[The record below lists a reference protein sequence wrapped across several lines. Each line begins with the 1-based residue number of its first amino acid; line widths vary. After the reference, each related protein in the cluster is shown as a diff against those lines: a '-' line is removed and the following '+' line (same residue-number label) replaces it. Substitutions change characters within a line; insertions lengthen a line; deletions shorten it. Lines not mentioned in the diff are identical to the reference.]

1 MTRVA
6 LYARF
11 SSENQRDASI
21 DDQVRICRVRAER
34 EGWQVVSVL
43 SDYALSGAS
52 TLRPGYQQLLELIRR
67 GGTDIVLA
75 ESLDRF
81 SRDQEHIPGFFKQAQ
96 FAGVKIVTLTEGEI
110 SELHIGLKGTM
121 GALYLKDLADKTR
134 RGLEGRVRQGH
145 SGGGICYGYRVVRGV
160 MGRDGEPERGL
171 REIDPGQAEV
181 IRRIFTEFAAGK
193 GPKSIAAGL
202 NQDGIPGPRGGH
214 WIAGAIR
221 GQPTRS
227 TGILRNRLY
236 VGEMLWNQRRWL
248 KDPSTGLRVARS
260 NASSEVLIQQVPEL
274 RIIDDTLWLRV
285 QARLQAQS
293 AKLDAGEASTTP
305 KRRFWEQRRPQHLLS
320 GKIICGSCGK
330 PFMSV
335 GRDYL
340 TCRVAEARGPCD
352 NRARIRRQPVEAE
365 VIQALETR
373 LMEPELVATF
383 VAEFAAEWNRLRA
396 EASAGLVGRRREL
409 EAVDRKL
416 DGLIDAIADGLRTP
430 GLQGRLDE
438 LEQRK
443 QNLRSEIAA
452 AEAGPELPRL
462 HGNLAEVYRA
472 KVARLREAFL
482 ADGGTETL
490 EAARALI
497 DRVEVHPPAEP
508 GVKPRLEL
516 LGELSMMLRLASGA
530 QQKGPELNGLGPD
543 VMSSIKGDAG
553 TGFEPVTFRL

>member
-1 MTRVA
+1 MARVA

-21 DDQVRICRVRAER
+21 GDQARICRVRAER
-34 EGWQVVSVL
+34 EGWQVVSVFT
-43 SDYALSGAS
+43 DYALSGAS
-52 TLRPGYQQLLELIRR
+52 TLRPGYQRLLELIRR
-67 GGTDIVLA
+67 GGTDFVLA

-81 SRDQEHIPGFFKQAQ
+81 SRDQEHIAGFFKQAQ
-96 FAGVKIVTLTEGEI
+96 FAGVKIVTLAEGEI

-134 RGLEGRVRQGH
+134 RGLEGRVRQGR
-145 SGGGICYGYRVVRGV
+145 SGGGICYGYRVVRGI
-160 MGRDGEPERGL
+160 MGRYGEPERGL
-171 REIDPGQAEV
+171 REIDPAQAEV
-181 IRRIFTEFAAGK
+181 VRRIFTEFAAGK

-248 KDPSTGLRVARS
+248 KDPSTGQRVARS
-260 NASSEVLIQQVPEL
+260 NAISEVLTQQLPEL

-320 GKIICGSCGK
+320 GKVICGSCGK

-340 TCRVAEARGPCD
+340 ACRVAEARGPCD

-365 VIQALETR
+365 ALQALETR

-396 EASAGLVGRRREL
+396 EASAGLTSKRREL

-443 QNLRSEIAA
+443 QELRSEIAA

-462 HGNLAEVYRA
+462 HGNLAELYRA

-482 ADGGTETL
+482 AHGGTEAL
-490 EAARALI
+490 EAARALV
-497 DRVEVHPPAEP
+497 DRVEVHPAAVP
-508 GVKPRLEL
+508 GGKPRIEL
-516 LGELSMMLRLASGA
+516 LGELSMMLRLAAGA
-530 QQKGPELNGLGPD
+530 QQKGAELNGLGPD
-543 VMSSIKGDAG
+543 VLGSVKVDAG